1 MKKQLAIVT
10 GSIIC
15 TFVATASF
23 AASGEELFKKHCSAC
38 HPDGGNVVNPKKTL
52 SKKDREKNGMKD
64 VQALVKNMRNPGPG
78 MAKFDKGTLPD
89 KDAKAI
95 AEYVLKTFK

>member
-1 MKKQLAIVT
+1 MKKQLVITATV
-10 GSIIC
+10 
-15 TFVATASF
+15 VATITASAVF

-64 VQALVKNMRNPGPG
+64 VKTLVKNMREPGPG
-78 MAKFDKGTLPD
+78 MAKFDKTTLPD
-89 KDAKAI
+89 KDARAI

>member
-1 MKKQLAIVT
+1 MKKQLAITATV
-10 GSIIC
+10 
-15 TFVATASF
+15 VATLTASAVF

-64 VQALVKNMRNPGPG
+64 AQAIVKNMRNPGPG
-78 MAKFDKGTLPD
+78 MAKFDKGTVSD
-89 KDAKAI
+89 KEAKAI
-95 AEYVLKTFK
+95 AEYILKTFK

>member
-1 MKKQLAIVT
+1 MKKQLAITATV
-10 GSIIC
+10 
-15 TFVATASF
+15 VATLTASAVF

-64 VQALVKNMRNPGPG
+64 VKTLVKNMRNPGPG
-78 MAKFDKGTLPD
+78 MAKFDKTTLPD

-95 AEYVLKTFK
+95 AEYVLKSFK